1 MYDGA
6 ADPTIMNCPPPAR
19 KGRTPGAPESDP
31 TMARMVENLVS
42 WLRSLN
48 GLQLSWA
55 FVFLTL
61 TLAFEAWAMVRALMR
76 GHGVQGTI
84 SWILA
89 ILLVPLGGALAYF
102 VIVGPNVKRV
112 ALKRRRAAAELRA
125 QQPRTRDSRLAEGDA
140 LIDLASSLTGLPPT
154 AGNELEL
161 LTDSRPTFEALEADL
176 RAARRSLWVE
186 YYIIRNDVSGRRFLE
201 LLIERARA
209 GVEVR
214 LLYDAIGSVRINA
227 KLVRALVKA
236 GGRAHAFHP
245 MNPLRRRFAAHL
257 RNHRKLIVCDGE
269 TGFVGGMNIGDEYFR
284 RRRRHR
290 AAARQPYRDTHLRLR
305 GPCLEAL
312 ARTFAEDW
320 NFAAEEKLDLPRPPP
335 PAANGLGSIVAVVP
349 SGPHQEYNA
358 SQYAYFAAIS
368 SARRRVYLTTPYF
381 IPDDAGI
388 AALVSAALRRV
399 DVRVLV
405 PYRSNDRIAELAAR
419 SYYGELL
426 RGGVRIYEYEP
437 AMLHA
442 KTLVVDG
449 HVAIVGSAN
458 ADIRSWRLNFELGAM
473 VADPAFARKLE
484 ESFVRDLAQSHEVTL
499 EVVARRD
506 WKGRVA
512 QGVARLL
519 SPLL

>member
-1 MYDGA
+1 
-6 ADPTIMNCPPPAR
+6 
-19 KGRTPGAPESDP
+19 
-31 TMARMVENLVS
+31 MARMVENLVT
-42 WLRSLN
+42 WVRSLS
-48 GLQLSWA
+48 GLPLSWA
-55 FVFLTL
+55 FLFLTL
-61 TLAFEAWAMVRALMR
+61 ALALEAWAMVRALTR
-76 GHGVQGTI
+76 GHGVQGTL

-89 ILLVPLGGALAYF
+89 ILLVPFGGAIAYF
-102 VIVGPNVKRV
+102 VIVGPSVRRV

-125 QQPRTRDSRLAEGDA
+125 HQPLTRDPRLAEADA

-161 LTDSRPTFEALEADL
+161 LTDSAPTFEALAADI
-176 RAARRSLWVE
+176 RAVRRRLWVE
-186 YYIIRNDVSGRRFLE
+186 YYIIRNDVSGRHFLE

-214 LLYDAIGSVRINA
+214 LLYDAIGSVWINGR
-227 KLVRALVKA
+227 LVRELVAA

-290 AAARQPYRDTHLRLR
+290 RAARQPYRDTHLRLR

-312 ARTFAEDW
+312 ARTFIEDW
-320 NFAAEEKLDLPRPPP
+320 HFAAGEKLELPAPPP
-335 PAANGLGSIVAVVP
+335 PAAEGLGSVVAVVP

-358 SQYAYFAAIS
+358 SQFAFFAAIS

-399 DVRVLV
+399 DVRILL

-419 SYYGELL
+419 SYYGQIL

-449 HVAIVGSAN
+449 NVAIVGSAN

-484 ESFVRDLAQSHEVTL
+484 ETYMRDLADSHEVTL
-499 EVVARRD
+499 ESVARRG
-506 WKGRVA
+506 WKENLANGF
-512 QGVARLL
+512 ARLL

>member
-1 MYDGA
+1 
-6 ADPTIMNCPPPAR
+6 
-19 KGRTPGAPESDP
+19 
-31 TMARMVENLVS
+31 MARMVENLVT
-42 WLRSLN
+42 WMRSLS

-61 TLAFEAWAMVRALMR
+61 ALAFEAWAMLRALTR
-76 GHGVQGTI
+76 GHGVQGTL
-84 SWILA
+84 SWLLA
-89 ILLVPLGGALAYF
+89 IALVPVGGAIAYF
-102 VIVGPNVKRV
+102 VIVGPSVRRV

-125 QQPRTRDSRLAEGDA
+125 HQPLARDPRIAEGDA
-140 LIDLASSLTGLPPT
+140 LIDLASALTNLPPT
-154 AGNELEL
+154 AGNELLL
-161 LTDSRPTFEALEADL
+161 LTDSAPTFEALEADL

-227 KLVRALVKA
+227 RLVRELVAA

-257 RNHRKLIVCDGE
+257 RNHRKLIVCDGA

-290 AAARQPYRDTHLRLR
+290 SAARQPYRDTHLRLR

-320 NFAAEEKLDLPRPPP
+320 HFASEEKLELPPTPP
-335 PAANGLGSIVAVVP
+335 PAADGFGSVVAVVP
-349 SGPHQEYNA
+349 SGPHQEFNA
-358 SQYAYFAAIS
+358 SQLSYFAAMS

-381 IPDDAGI
+381 IPDDAGMS
-388 AALVSAALRRV
+388 ALVSAALRRV
-399 DVRVLV
+399 DVRVMV
-405 PYRSNDRIAELAAR
+405 PQHSNDRIAELAAR
-419 SYYGELL
+419 SYYGQLL

-449 HVAIVGSAN
+449 NVAIVGSAN

-473 VADPAFARKLE
+473 VADSAFARKLE
-484 ESFVRDLAQSHEVTL
+484 ETYMRDLANSHEVTL
-499 EVVARRD
+499 EDVARRD
-506 WKGRVA
+506 WKARVA
-512 QGVARLL
+512 QGLARLL